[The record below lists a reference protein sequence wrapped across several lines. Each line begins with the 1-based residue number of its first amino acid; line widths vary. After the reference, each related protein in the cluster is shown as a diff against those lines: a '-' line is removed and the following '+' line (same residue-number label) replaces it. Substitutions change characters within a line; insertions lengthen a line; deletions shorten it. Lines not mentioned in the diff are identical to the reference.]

1 MNYTD
6 NFVLERDM
14 LTAKLK
20 RKIYVEEAQAA
31 QLLGGGDI

>member
-1 MNYTD
+1 
-6 NFVLERDM
+6 M